1 MLKSLLI
8 EASAGEIMDE
18 EMGETRVKQ
27 DTMSVAA
34 HLRLMDQFLGF
45 AGSAGESHVTYACQ
59 PRVVDDLVLG
69 YLQDSGP

>member
-18 EMGETRVKQ
+18 EMGDTRVKH

-34 HLRLMDQFLGF
+34 HLRLIDQFLGF
-45 AGSAGESHVTYACQ
+45 AGSSAESQVTC
-59 PRVVDDLVLG
+59 RC
-69 YLQDSGP
+69 